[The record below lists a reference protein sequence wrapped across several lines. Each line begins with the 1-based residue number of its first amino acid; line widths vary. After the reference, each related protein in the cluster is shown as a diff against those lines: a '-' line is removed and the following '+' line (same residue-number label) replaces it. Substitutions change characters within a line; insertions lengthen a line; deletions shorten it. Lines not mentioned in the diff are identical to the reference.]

1 MTDTRE
7 MQAPRIYWRRDGRT
21 GSIQR
26 RGGDRYLITRW
37 NNRWLIHYVAAQ
49 FPGVGQRMER
59 VSWIGDRR
67 TLRAAQQSCAAHACR
82 SAEKARQLAAQAGHE
97 LDERGF

>member
-21 GSIQR
+21 GSTSR
-26 RGGDRYLITRW
+26 HGDDRYLITRW
-37 NNRWLIHYVAAQ
+37 NNQWLIHFVAAPL
-49 FPGVGQRMER
+49 PGVAHRMER
-59 VSWIGDRR
+59 VPWIGDRH
-67 TLRAAQQSCAAHACR
+67 TLRAAQQSCAAHAPR

-97 LDERGF
+97 FNERGG